1 MNAIKATR
9 RTVMANPT
17 GEDSRILTRFV
28 LALGNETPFASCDLC
43 DLELETFERAP
54 QILVEWRR
62 DKSCAS
68 KVKLFDLSVQADALA
83 SGFATGRA
91 GSGFLRLSATSLDTS
106 FVITPAAR

>member
-28 LALGNETPFASCDLC
+28 LALGNETPFAIGDLC
-43 DLELETFERAP
+43 DLELATFEFAP

-68 KVKLFDLSVQADALA
+68 RSSCSIYRYRRTRWRRASRLAEQAL
-83 SGFATGRA
+83 GFFG
-91 GSGFLRLSATSLDTS
+91 
-106 FVITPAAR
+106 